1 MPRLPAISGK
11 EAIKAF
17 ERLGYERKR
26 QRGSHVVMSF
36 PGRRPIVV
44 PEHGDMKR
52 GTLRSIIRDSG
63 FTVEEFLEAL

>member
-1 MPRLPAISGK
+1 
-11 EAIKAF
+11 
-17 ERLGYERKR
+17 
-26 QRGSHVVMSF
+26 MSF